1 MCSGRDWCLVSSAAA
16 AGLPSSRS
24 AEISGPRAHECRDD
38 ALRRADS
45 AASEWE
51 RPPQTAKPVLI
62 AWICV
67 SLALFHAR
75 NSVEHSS
82 ARWLCVRIRW
92 GRAGPYYQLIAG
104 PIKNKFQTN
113 RGPTDQWAIC
123 CVQASR
129 ILNLWSDQ
137 HLQSLLE
144 LLVSTTHNST
154 LSVPINSSIWLRIG
168 VF

>member
-1 MCSGRDWCLVSSAAA
+1 MVRTPTEAQFGYLNVDHIYLVCSGRDWCVVSSA

-45 AASEWE
+45 AASERE
-51 RPPQTAKPVLI
+51 RPPPTAKPVLI

-82 ARWLCVRIRW
+82 ARWLCVRIRC
-92 GRAGPYYQLIAG
+92 GRAGPYYQLIA
-104 PIKNKFQTN
+104 
-113 RGPTDQWAIC
+113 A
-123 CVQASR
+123 
-129 ILNLWSDQ
+129 SDQ
-137 HLQSLLE
+137 LKTSSKQTVGRPINGQSAACRLLE
-144 LLVSTTHNST
+144 YLIYDRT
-154 LSVPINSSIWLRIG
+154 SIYG
-168 VF
+168 HY